1 MIFTSVHLAA
11 SAVAR
16 HALRSLLTVLGI
28 VIGVASVITLV
39 TLGNGISATVASSIS
54 GLGSN
59 LLEIMPG
66 QFTRGG
72 GWSARQ
78 FTLADASAI
87 VDQVGALEHVV
98 PIGMRTVRAVH
109 AGSNWNTPV
118 VGTDNGYLA
127 AMRRTV
133 SDGRSFNDS
142 ELRNGARVCLLGA
155 TVRDK
160 LFGGAGAV
168 GARIRLQNL
177 ACRVIGVLDLK
188 GNSLGEDQD
197 DVVLMPIRTYQ
208 RRVAGNTDVVA
219 ILLSAAPDA
228 VTAQVKRDVELL
240 LRERRRIAPGEED
253 DFSVL
258 DVTQLGET
266 LASTTGLLT
275 NFLSAVAGIS
285 LLVGGIGI
293 MNIMLVSVTER
304 TREIGVR
311 LAVGAAAHQVLAQF
325 LIESAVLST
334 LGGVLGIAAGL
345 GIAAIAGSVLSV
357 PIAADPA
364 VVGLAFGF
372 SAVVGVVFGF
382 LPARRAANLNP
393 IEALRR
399 E

>member
-1 MIFTSVHLAA
+1 MILTSFRLAV
-11 SAVAR
+11 SALSR
-16 HALRSLLTVLGI
+16 HALRSLLTMLGI
-28 VIGVASVITLV
+28 VIGVGSVITLV
-39 TLGNGISATVASSIS
+39 TLGNGISATVVSSIS

-59 LLEIMPG
+59 LLEVIPG

-72 GWSARQ
+72 GWTARQ
-78 FTLADASAI
+78 FTLADANAI
-87 VDQVGALEHVV
+87 ADQVSAVEHVV
-98 PIGMRTVRAVH
+98 PLGMRTVRAVH

-118 VGTDNGYLA
+118 VGTDNGYLL
-127 AMRRTV
+127 AMRRSV
-133 SDGRSFNDS
+133 SIGRPFNDS
-142 ELRNGARVCLLGA
+142 ELRNGAGVCLLGP

-160 LFGGAGAV
+160 LFGGGSAV
-168 GARIRLQNL
+168 GASIRLQSL
-177 ACRVIGVLDLK
+177 ACRVIGVLDTK

-208 RRVAGNTDVVA
+208 RRIAGSADVVA
-219 ILLSAAPDA
+219 ILLSAVTGAS
-228 VTAQVKRDVELL
+228 TAQVKRDVELL
-240 LRERRRIAPGEED
+240 LRERRRIAMGEED

-258 DVTQLGET
+258 DVTQLGQT

-275 NFLSAVAGIS
+275 NFLSAVAAIS

-311 LAVGAAAHQVLAQF
+311 LAVGAAAQQVLAQF

-334 LGGVLGIAAGL
+334 LGGALGIAIGL
-345 GIAAIAGSVLSV
+345 GIAAIAGSALDV
-357 PIAADPA
+357 PVVADPA
-364 VVGLAFGF
+364 VVGVAFGF
-372 SAVVGVVFGF
+372 SAVVGILFGF
-382 LPARRAANLNP
+382 LPARRAANLDP

>member
-1 MIFTSVHLAA
+1 MILTSLHLAV
-11 SAVAR
+11 SALSR
-16 HALRSLLTVLGI
+16 HALRSLLTILGM

-39 TLGNGISATVASSIS
+39 TLGNGISATVVSSIS

-59 LLEIMPG
+59 LLEVIPG
-66 QFTRGG
+66 QFARGG
-72 GWSARQ
+72 GWTARQ
-78 FTLADASAI
+78 FTLADADAI
-87 VDQVGALEHVV
+87 AAQVGGVEQVV
-98 PIGMRTVRAVH
+98 PLGMRTVRAVH
-109 AGSNWNTPV
+109 GGSNWNTPV
-118 VGTDNGYLA
+118 VGTDNGYLT
-127 AMRRTV
+127 AMRR
-133 SDGRSFNDS
+133 SAAAGRTFNDS
-142 ELRNGARVCLLGA
+142 ELRNGAGVCLIGP
-155 TVRDK
+155 TVRQK
-160 LFGGAGAV
+160 LFGAANALGAS
-168 GARIRLQNL
+168 IRLQNL
-177 ACRVIGVLDLK
+177 ACRVIGVLDAK

-197 DVVLMPIRTYQ
+197 DIVLMPIRTYQ
-208 RRVAGNTDVVA
+208 RRIAGNTDIVA
-219 ILLSAAPDA
+219 VLFSAAPGA
-228 VTAQVKRDVELL
+228 STAQVKRDVELL
-240 LRERRRIAPGEED
+240 LRERRRIARGEED

-275 NFLSAVAGIS
+275 NFLSAVAAIS

-325 LIESAVLST
+325 LMESAMLST
-334 LGGVLGIAAGL
+334 LGGMLGIALGL
-345 GIAAIAGSVLSV
+345 GIAAIAGTALNV
-357 PIAADPA
+357 PVQADPS

-372 SAVVGVVFGF
+372 SAFVGVVFGF